1 MIYSFSLF
9 AVGLFVGLILV
20 FSHGVAMALPGP
32 TKAFLLSFPR
42 SAFFGIAFTVFA
54 AVWGFWLVNAADLG
68 EFSKMRPLLLIGIP
82 VGGFLAWKFVDE
94 FLAVRA
100 LGTLAMLAAEP
111 LLSAAYMQEPLT
123 RLFLVALAYVWILAG
138 LFLVGMPYVLRD
150 LLSWITSKDKVFS
163 AAALCGAA
171 YGMLLITCSLLYWR

>member
-9 AVGLFVGLILV
+9 AVGLFVGLLLTIG
-20 FSHGVAMALPGP
+20 HGVAMALPGP

-42 SAFFGIAFTVFA
+42 SSFFGTVLTVIA

-68 EFSKMRPLLLIGIP
+68 EFSKMRPLLLTGIP
-82 VGGFLAWKFVDE
+82 VGAFLAWKFVDE

-100 LGTLAMLAAEP
+100 LGTMALLAAEP
-111 LLSAAYMQEPLT
+111 LLSAAYMQEPVS
-123 RLFLVALAYVWILAG
+123 RLFLVVLAYFWILAG

-150 LLSWITSKDKVFS
+150 LISWVTANARVFS
-163 AAALCGAA
+163 VSALGGAA
-171 YGMLLITCSLLYWR
+171 YGILLITCSLLYWR